1 VVDADAFVKR
11 IYNVFND
18 ALGVPRDATVQEIE
32 VDIDNVDDD
41 VVGEADELDLDNM
54 RVDL

>member
-1 VVDADAFVKR
+1 MKR

-18 ALGVPRDATVQEIE
+18 ALGVPRDAQIEETE
-32 VDIDNVDDD
+32 VDID
-41 VVGEADELDLDNM
+41 EIDEDGAGFDEMDLDNM